1 MAHPKIPQKSRRKA
15 SKMVSTLPAIATFL
29 LLLLSAVS
37 GFKTGLEEG
46 LICNVCVGTHPG
58 QQSINNFVFSTRLI
72 HMFLF
77 PIPGCG
83 LYDFDYRWYWGKI
96 CPRCLF
102 YIYYEH
108 IFVWWI
114 SNIKAPFLSPVL
126 LPCLT
131 LPFFFFK

>member
-1 MAHPKIPQKSRRKA
+1 MRDRQEVRDRQEARDRHTTHNMLLRAPPPLLQC
-15 SKMVSTLPAIATFL
+15 LPLIIATFL

-108 IFVWWI
+108 IFVCWI
-114 SNIKAPFLSPVL
+114 CKIL
-126 LPCLT
+126 LQY
-131 LPFFFFK
+131 